1 MRIWGSGFGVGDSGD
16 LGVARGRLQAKRG
29 GAGRQE
35 GQAGRVESWA
45 CGWRWVGV
53 WYGHCSS
60 GGMVMR
66 LMGGLAMRE
75 FGGVAGMTV
84 NHASFFA

>member
-1 MRIWGSGFGVGDSGD
+1 
-16 LGVARGRLQAKRG
+16 
-29 GAGRQE
+29 
-35 GQAGRVESWA
+35 
-45 CGWRWVGV
+45 
-53 WYGHCSS
+53 
-60 GGMVMR
+60 MR

>member
-1 MRIWGSGFGVGDSGD
+1 
-16 LGVARGRLQAKRG
+16 
-29 GAGRQE
+29 
-35 GQAGRVESWA
+35 
-45 CGWRWVGV
+45 
-53 WYGHCSS
+53 
-60 GGMVMR
+60 MVMR